1 MKPKLLVIPHIYAE
15 DIRIRS
21 IEFARRLTDYFE
33 VYCMRWKDMLHV
45 YDASP
50 HRRRMKQL
58 RAGLVSL
65 CHRLDKKKG
74 RDGVIYVDAP
84 HLQPLLLKRF
94 MGMRLALHF
103 SRTFNTC
110 VLNYLVRHLNIN
122 IILMASE
129 RFYFPTVPGIR
140 KFFDIVDWFDEDSV
154 SPQILKETRQYLG
167 YLASHADG
175 IFVVSDALAEKL
187 YTEYNLQAIGLPN
200 GVDLQIFRNV
210 PKEHVQSVRKKWGL
224 SGKFV
229 IGYIGNHGPYAG
241 IDFVLEMFKSLR
253 EEMRDAC
260 LFVVGPV
267 DCWRD
272 TIANFGLKDAIFT
285 GQISPLEIPAY
296 FHAIDIGILAKYKS
310 LETDFAFQIKMVEY
324 TACRK
329 FVVSTPLL
337 VWQRLNWPNV
347 ILANQTVENWV
358 RAIITARDLRWQPEW
373 DDIVEPY
380 DWKALS
386 QRLANYL
393 LG

>member
-21 IEFARRLTDYFE
+21 IEFARRLTNYFE

-45 YDASP
+45 DDASP
-50 HRRRMKQL
+50 YRRRMKQL
-58 RAGLVSL
+58 QAGLVSL

-84 HLQPLLLKRF
+84 RLQPLLLEKF
-94 MGMRLALHF
+94 LGMRLALHF

-122 IILMASE
+122 IILMASGH
-129 RFYFPTVPGIR
+129 FYFPNVPGVR
-140 KFFDIVDWFDEDSV
+140 KFFDIVDWFPEDSV
-154 SPQILKETRQYLG
+154 SPQMLEETRQYLS

-175 IFVVSDALAEKL
+175 IFAVSDALAEKL
-187 YTEYNLQAIGLPN
+187 NTEYNLQSIGLPN
-200 GVDLQIFRNV
+200 GVDLQILRNV
-210 PKEHVQSVRKKWGL
+210 PNEHVQSVRKKWGL
-224 SGKFV
+224 SGRFV
-229 IGYIGNHGPYAG
+229 IGYIGNHGPYTG

-285 GQISPLEIPAY
+285 GRISPLEIPAY

-310 LETDFAFQIKMVEY
+310 PGTDFAFQIKMVEY

-347 ILANQTVENWV
+347 ILANQTVEDWV
-358 RAIITARDLRWQPEW
+358 RAIITARDLRWQPDW
-373 DDIVEPY
+373 DNIVEPY

-393 LG
+393 LR